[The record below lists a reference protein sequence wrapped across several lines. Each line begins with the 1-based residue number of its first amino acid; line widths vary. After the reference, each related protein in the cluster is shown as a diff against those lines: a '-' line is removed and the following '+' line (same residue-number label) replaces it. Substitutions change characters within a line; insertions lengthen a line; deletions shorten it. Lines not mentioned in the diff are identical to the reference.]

1 MSTSGYD
8 GTAGQGWEISPAEA
22 SLERLRN
29 HIAALETELASYA
42 SKYGLTD
49 KARELLAKPIVD

>member
-1 MSTSGYD
+1 MATSRHEGTSGKERKTDPY
-8 GTAGQGWEISPAEA
+8 EA
-22 SLERLRN
+22 SLERLGN

>member
-1 MSTSGYD
+1 MSTSRYD
-8 GTAGQGWEISPAEA
+8 GTTGQDREIGPAEA
-22 SLERLRN
+22 TLERLRN